1 MSLEAIAVAPT
12 TGTKPAGLVVALHGW
27 GANAQDLASLVPLL
41 NLPEYQFL
49 FPNAPLPHPY
59 TSVGRMWYDL
69 SSKEYRGVDES
80 RQILKDWLLS
90 LESSTGVPLS
100 STILSGFSQ
109 GAAMTLDV
117 GLGLPL
123 AGLIALSGYMH
134 PLSSQPLGKLPPVL
148 MVHGKQDTVVPLKAA
163 QYARDNLIALGVA
176 VQYQEF
182 EMGHEIRPEV
192 LPLIQKF
199 VAEVLS

>member
-1 MSLEAIAVAPT
+1 LSLEAIAVAPT
-12 TGTKPAGLVVALHGW
+12 TGMKPAGLIVVMHGW
-27 GANAQDLASLVPLL
+27 GANAEDLASLVPLL
-41 NLPEYQFL
+41 NLTEYQFL
-49 FPNAPLPHPY
+49 FPNAPFPHPY

-69 SSKEYRGVDES
+69 SSQEYKGIDES

-90 LESSTGVPLS
+90 LESNTGVPLS
-100 STILSGFSQ
+100 RTILSGFSQ
-109 GAAMTLDV
+109 GAAMALDV

-134 PLSSQPLGKLPPVL
+134 PLSQPLEGDLPPVL

-176 VQYQEF
+176 VQYREF
-182 EMGHEIRPEV
+182 DMGHEIRPEV

-199 VAEVLS
+199 ASEVLS